1 MNININ
7 IFILFNFNFNFIT
20 VYYIAMESA
29 LMMVVH
35 GAVIGAVLYLIM
47 RFGLKT
53 GEVVAQTRAVL
64 VGLLAALYMLLF
76 GHNLPV
82 RLNKNL

>member
-1 MNININ
+1 
-7 IFILFNFNFNFIT
+7 
-20 VYYIAMESA
+20 MESA

-35 GAVIGAVLYLIM
+35 GAVIAVVLYLIM
-47 RFGLKT
+47 WFGLKT
-53 GEVVAQTRAVL
+53 GDVVAQTRAVL
-64 VGLLAALYMLLF
+64 GGLLAALYMLLF